1 MSNPMHI
8 LGNGGKNNDFFSYNI
23 FEIVIFYKDSSN
35 VIFVESTN
43 EKYVNL
49 FNYKNNINFN
59 DIKFYELNV
68 TIVSF
73 IPEKISVKNKFI
85 IQDDNH
91 IFKNESIYIEFNK
104 NDDNYTNCFVSL
116 IHDKSR
122 MFFTPPN
129 Y

>member
-1 MSNPMHI
+1 MKI
-8 LGNGGKNNDFFSYNI
+8 LLIGFGFVGKATYLLNN
-23 FEIVIFYKDSSN
+23 KD
-35 VIFVESTN
+35 ITI
-43 EKYVNL
+43 YVYDIYPEL
-49 FNYKNNINFN
+49 CIPNNINFN
-59 DIKFYELNV
+59 DIKFYEVNITL
-68 TIVSF
+68 VSF
-73 IPEKISVKNKFI
+73 IPEKFSIKNKFL

-91 IFKNESIYIEFNK
+91 IFKNDSIYIEFNK